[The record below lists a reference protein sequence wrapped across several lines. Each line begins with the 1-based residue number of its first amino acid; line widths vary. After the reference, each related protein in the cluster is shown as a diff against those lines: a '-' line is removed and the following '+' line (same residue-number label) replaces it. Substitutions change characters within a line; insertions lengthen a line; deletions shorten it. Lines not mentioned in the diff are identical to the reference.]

1 MVRGDP
7 SGTKSGNASEITG
20 KACQPWPLDTRKF
33 FAVAVAKISSDIAR
47 DALTGAILGTLCGVA
62 AQVLGVQGLL
72 RRPELSLYLPTALA
86 GAALGVTRLRPLL
99 WVAGAII
106 AFLCIAVAYTQ
117 LASRAAGP
125 LIRRD
130 PIPPRVD
137 AIAVLSMGGTPDGLM
152 RSETLDRVLTGM
164 ALVKRGVSNA
174 MLISRETR
182 AFGGRPVSDS
192 ADLQDITAMLTVP
205 ASVIFVDSI
214 FTTRTEALRMRSI
227 ARQHG
232 WRTLAV
238 VTSPMHTRR
247 ACATFEAVG
256 FKVICV
262 PAAVRGS
269 GLDPNSTPEDRF
281 RAFRAWL
288 YERFATDSYRRRG
301 WIR

>member
-1 MVRGDP
+1 MP
-7 SGTKSGNASEITG
+7 
-20 KACQPWPLDTRKF
+20 
-33 FAVAVAKISSDIAR
+33 VAKVSSDTAR
-47 DALTGAILGTLCGVA
+47 AALTGAILGTLCAVA

-72 RRPELSLYLPTALA
+72 RRPELTLYLPAAVA
-86 GAALGVTRLRPLL
+86 GAALGITRLRPLL

-106 AFLCIAVAYTQ
+106 AFLCIAVVYTQ
-117 LASRAAGP
+117 LASRAAEP
-125 LIRRD
+125 FIRRD
-130 PIPPRVD
+130 AIPSRVD

-164 ALVKRGVSNA
+164 TLVKRGVSNA

-182 AFGGRPVSDS
+182 TFGGKEVSDS
-192 ADLQDITAMLTVP
+192 ADLQDITAMLAVP
-205 ASVIFVDSI
+205 ATIIFVDSI
-214 FTTRTEALRMRSI
+214 FTTRTEALQMRSI
-227 ARQHG
+227 AQQHG

-262 PAAVRGS
+262 AAAVRGS
-269 GLDPNSTPEDRF
+269 GLDPNSTPEDRL

-288 YERFATDSYRRRG
+288 YERFATDSYRKRG